1 MGLPPSLPP
10 AQAYAPHRRLTQVAE
25 SDQPLAI
32 RRSESAPSAAQIQN
46 SPQCERGMESVAFWQ
61 TNTRNLGHL
70 AGEPKQV
77 QLHAINGTNDWT
89 TVNLKTTAYL
99 LPNSVARTMATI
111 VAQHFQDD
119 GLNRLSLPS

>member
-1 MGLPPSLPP
+1 MGLFSSLPP
-10 AQAYAPHRRLTQVAE
+10 AQAYAPHRRLTQVTE
-25 SDQPLAI
+25 NDQPLAI
-32 RRSESAPSAAQIQN
+32 RRSEPAPSAAQIQA
-46 SPQCERGMESVAFWQ
+46 SPQCKRGMESIAFWRA
-61 TNTRNLGHL
+61 NTRNLGHL

-77 QLHAINGTNDWT
+77 QLHAINDTNNWT
-89 TVNLKTTAYL
+89 MVTLKTTAYL